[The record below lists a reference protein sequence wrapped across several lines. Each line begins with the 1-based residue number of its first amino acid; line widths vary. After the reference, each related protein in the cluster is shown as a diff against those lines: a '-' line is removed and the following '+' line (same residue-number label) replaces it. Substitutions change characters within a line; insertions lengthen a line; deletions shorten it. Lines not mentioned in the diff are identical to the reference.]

1 MWREVASAQYFVV
14 NSLINPMKKISII
27 LLAAVLGVVVS
38 SVSSFA
44 AEPPPTEVV
53 VIEHGKVENG
63 FAKGMPL
70 LINSSYKIQAG
81 RRVVAPGESEI
92 HEHDT
97 DIFYITEGHATF
109 VTGGEIE
116 GGKTTA
122 AGEIRGKAIVGGVER
137 KLEKGDVVVIPAG
150 VPHWFKDVSNPF
162 LYLIVKVTK

>member
-1 MWREVASAQYFVV
+1 MF
-14 NSLINPMKKISII
+14 
-27 LLAAVLGVVVS
+27 
-38 SVSSFA
+38 
-44 AEPPPTEVV
+44 
-53 VIEHGKVENG
+53 EHGKVENG

-97 DIFYITEGHATF
+97 DIFYVTEGHATF

-122 AGEIRGKAIVGGVER
+122 AGEIRGKSIVGGVER
-137 KLEKGDVVVIPAG
+137 KLQKGDVIVIPAG
-150 VPHWFKDVSNPF
+150 VPHWFKEVSNPF

>member
-1 MWREVASAQYFVV
+1 
-14 NSLINPMKKISII
+14 MKKISIFV
-27 LLAAVLGVVVS
+27 LSAALGLIVS
-38 SVSSFA
+38 ACSCFA

-53 VIEHGKVENG
+53 VFEHGKVENG

-81 RRVVAPGESEI
+81 RRVTAPGESEI

-97 DIFYITEGHATF
+97 DIFYVTEGNATF

-116 GGKTTA
+116 GGKPTA
-122 AGEIRGKAIVGGVER
+122 AGEIRGKAILGGVER
-137 KLEKGDVVVIPAG
+137 KLQKGDVIVIPAG
-150 VPHWFKDVSNPF
+150 VPHWFKEVSNPF